1 MAIAF
6 LIGRIILGLYYIS
19 AGLNHFTKL
28 EMSAG
33 HAASK
38 GVPAPKLAVLGSGV
52 LLLIGGLSMLL
63 GFQPLIG
70 IAAIV
75 LFLIG
80 VTPVMHDFWS
90 HADAQAR
97 MNDMIHFTKNLGL
110 LGSTLMF
117 LAIPRPWPFALG
129 G

>member
-1 MAIAF
+1 MLIGF

-38 GVPAPKLAVLGSGV
+38 GVPAPKLAVLGSGA
-52 LLLIGGLSMLL
+52 LLVIGGVSMLI

-75 LFLIG
+75 LFLVG

-90 HADAQAR
+90 YADPQAR
-97 MNDMIHFTKNLGL
+97 MNDMIHFTKNVGL
-110 LGSTLMF
+110 LGSALMF